1 MNQEMER
8 GVVNSWTG
16 EQGLTSACAEGDSRL
31 SRGLKCQAA
40 YDAGKVT
47 FRGRLEDGSGK
58 RRGHSPSASSVLSDC
73 SEEGLEAEQ
82 SGGNFRSTVASYQS
96 GRALRIFPS

>member
-47 FRGRLEDGSGK
+47 FRGRLEDGSRK
-58 RRGHSPSASSVLSDC
+58 WRGHSPSASSVFSDYSGEDLRLSKAAAIL
-73 SEEGLEAEQ
+73 GQ
-82 SGGNFRSTVASYQS
+82 
-96 GRALRIFPS
+96 P